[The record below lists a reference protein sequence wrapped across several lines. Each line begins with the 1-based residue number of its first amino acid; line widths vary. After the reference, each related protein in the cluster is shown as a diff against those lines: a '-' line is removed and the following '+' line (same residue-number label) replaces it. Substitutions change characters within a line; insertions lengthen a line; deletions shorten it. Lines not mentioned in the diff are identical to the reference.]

1 MNKTLYELD
10 YNLRQLDSV
19 LSEAQDEE
27 SLEILEET
35 KQTLLAQVEEQATT
49 ILTYISDSMA
59 RAKHLKEE
67 AFRMAKKAKA
77 LENRADWLK
86 DLLKTHLQDTG
97 QKKATYGTYDVSL
110 TKTPDK
116 VVIAQGEEQWIPD
129 ELCTITRTP
138 NKTAI
143 KNLITHMNSSKLT
156 TTVDGKEIELA
167 HLESNETIRIK

>member
-27 SLEILEET
+27 SLEILAET
-35 KQTLLAQVEEQATT
+35 RQTILAQVEEQATT
-49 ILTYISDSMA
+49 ILTYISDSQA

-67 AFRMAKKAKA
+67 AVRIAKKAKA
-77 LENRADWLK
+77 LEKRADWLK

-97 QKKATYGTYDVSL
+97 QQKATYGTYDVSL
-110 TKTPDK
+110 AKTPDR
-116 VVIAQGEEQWIPD
+116 VVINQGEERWLPD
-129 ELCTITRTP
+129 DLCVITRTP

-143 KNLITHMNSSKLT
+143 KDLIVRGNGTKLT
-156 TTVDGKEIELA
+156 TTVDGTEVELA
-167 HLESNETIRIK
+167 HLESDQTIRIK

>member
-19 LSEAQDEE
+19 LSEAQNEE

-49 ILTYISDSMA
+49 ILTYISDAQA

-110 TKTPDK
+110 AKTPDK
-116 VVIAQGEEQWIPD
+116 VVIPQGEEQWLQD

-143 KNLITHMNSSKLT
+143 KDLIMERNGT
-156 TTVDGKEIELA
+156 TLQVNVGGKEIELA
-167 HLESNETIRIK
+167 HLESGQTIRIK